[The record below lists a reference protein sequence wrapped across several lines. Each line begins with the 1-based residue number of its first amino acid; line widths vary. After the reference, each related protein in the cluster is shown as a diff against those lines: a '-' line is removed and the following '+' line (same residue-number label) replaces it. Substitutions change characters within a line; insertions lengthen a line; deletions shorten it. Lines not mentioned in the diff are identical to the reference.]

1 MCQLNL
7 ANKIPKI
14 LIPTCNQ
21 PEDKPQNGVRR
32 KNDDFSPSQADSD
45 HSDIGLTFEKVRA
58 HQVLVEDLGEDLDED
73 FRDKT
78 YYGKPNPEYVPD
90 FTPKEN

>member
-1 MCQLNL
+1 MSLNL

-14 LIPTCNQ
+14 LLPTWNQ
-21 PEDKPQNGVRR
+21 PEDKYQNGVRS
-32 KNDDFSPSQADSD
+32 KIDDFSPSQTDLD
-45 HSDIGLTFEKVRA
+45 DSDIGLAFEKVGA

-78 YYGKPNPEYVPD
+78 CYGKPNQSFVPD
-90 FTPKEN
+90 IIPKEN